1 MLIDIWVSIPKPGK
15 ENDSPPTEQYS
26 FRALLDTGATMSA
39 ISKKVVEKV
48 GLVPGGWRLI
58 TGVHATGKTPTCSVG
73 ILVPVSE
80 QAPEQVQIHM
90 RGLEKM
96 EVSVLEFQPEDFD
109 VLPGM
114 DILQSCHLS
123 MHGGVFVL
131 SI

>member
-1 MLIDIWVSIPKPGK
+1 MLIAVWVSIPKP
-15 ENDSPPTEQYS
+15 
-26 FRALLDTGATMSA
+26 
-39 ISKKVVEKV
+39 V
-48 GLVPGGWRLI
+48 
-58 TGVHATGKTPTCSVG
+58 
-73 ILVPVSE
+73 
-80 QAPEQVQIHM
+80 HM

-109 VLPGM
+109 VPPSM